1 MNRKRALIYGLIL
14 CVLIGLIYM
23 QFRTWRIF
31 DWPTFLSQ
39 TGRVNKM
46 SILLA
51 IGWIYLAYLMRA
63 MRWSVFLRPVCHS
76 STARLFSPTVIG
88 FTALALLGRAG
99 EMIRPY
105 LIARKENLPFPSQMA
120 VWAVERL
127 FDLGAFALMLLTALL
142 LFPMTRSLLG
152 NYRLGGP
159 STFVVIFLGASAGIL
174 AIWKG
179 DKIIRNVTSNLS
191 PGVSRIGTLIA
202 FRIHE
207 FRSGLNTIQ
216 DFGSFVQ
223 ATAVSLGMW
232 IMISFSYLEVLHS
245 YGAGPLNMPLSQVP
259 LLMLSS
265 MVGSMVALP
274 GVGGGTQLATIFTL
288 ERIFG
293 APRELAASCGILLWL
308 VTFASIVP
316 LGLILAHRERL
327 SIRELSAET
336 QHAEEEDVPSTSP
349 PA

>member
-1 MNRKRALIYGLIL
+1 MNRKRALIYGVIL
-14 CVLIGLIYM
+14 CVLAALVYM
-23 QFRTWRIF
+23 QFRTWRNF
-31 DWPTFLSQ
+31 DWATFLSQ
-39 TGRVNKM
+39 TGQVNKLR
-46 SILLA
+46 IAFA
-51 IGWIYLAYLMRA
+51 IGWIYLAYVMRA
-63 MRWSVFLRPVCHS
+63 VRWSVFLRPVRRT

-120 VWAVERL
+120 VWAVERI
-127 FDLGAFALMLLTALL
+127 FDLGAFATLLVAAI
-142 LFPMTRSLLG
+142 LFSPITRELLG
-152 NYRLGGP
+152 NYRVGGAG
-159 STFVVIFLGASAGIL
+159 TFAVILAGACVGIF

-179 DKIIRNVTSNLS
+179 DLVIGKITAGLS
-191 PGVSRIGTLIA
+191 PGISRFGELVA
-202 FRIHE
+202 FRIQE

-216 DFGSFVQ
+216 DSASFGQ
-223 ATAVSLGMW
+223 AAGSSLVMW
-232 IMISFSYLEVLHS
+232 VMISFSYYEVLHS
-245 YGAGPLNMPLSQVP
+245 YGDGPLHMPLSQVP

-265 MVGSMVALP
+265 MVGSMIALP

-288 ERIFG
+288 QRIFG

-308 VTFASIVP
+308 VTFAAIVP

-336 QHAEEEDVPSTSP
+336 QHAEEEDVPLPSP
-349 PA
+349 QI